1 MYRLI
6 CQKPAHFLSAQMALV
21 STFSQMFII
30 LGMYNFE
37 LLARSSKKIQE
48 AFESETLLLASLT
61 VSLLPTASC
70 INQVILSGF
79 GSDSNSI
86 SNSNSSPSSS
96 FSALIFVSLHQPMT
110 KNKIPNTNFFVLILL
125 SKKEKTVE
133 PLFFLNYNNKKDQT
147 KNFGF

>member
-1 MYRLI
+1 
-6 CQKPAHFLSAQMALV
+6 
-21 STFSQMFII
+21 
-30 LGMYNFE
+30 MYNFE
-37 LLARSSKKIQE
+37 LLARSSKKTQE

-96 FSALIFVSLHQPMT
+96 FSALMFVSLHQLVT
-110 KNKIPNTNFFVLILL
+110 KSKIPNTKFLCFDFV
-125 SKKEKTVE
+125 EETAR
-133 PLFFLNYNNKKDQT
+133 PLFFLNYNNNKNQKK
-147 KNFGF
+147 KFEF